1 MASSLYFS
9 LQDQI
14 NALPLA
20 DLLPLLPCSLYISQT
35 TARDDSVYIPRSIR
49 SAKAPVILKTFV
61 HCSSCAGRIQR
72 VIKKYSGMDEVLVSV
87 DTGLILVSGRNLDAS
102 FLKWR
107 VLSKI
112 RKCRVDIISD
122 GTAEEPRPPQYAA
135 PPPVYP
141 AYPYPYY
148 YITGTMAGGGAAMR
162 TWVPA
167 PPPQHLLQYVPPVQ
181 LYARQQY
188 MPNEAPLR
196 FNDDNPNGCCS
207 IQ

>member
-1 MASSLYFS
+1 M
-9 LQDQI
+9 
-14 NALPLA
+14 
-20 DLLPLLPCSLYISQT
+20 
-35 TARDDSVYIPRSIR
+35 
-49 SAKAPVILKTFV
+49 APVILKTFV

-72 VIKKYSGMDEVLVSV
+72 AIKKYSGVDEVLVSV

-107 VLSKI
+107 IQSKI

-122 GTAEEPRPPQYAA
+122 GTAEEPLPLQYAV
-135 PPPVYP
+135 PPP
-141 AYPYPYY
+141 
-148 YITGTMAGGGAAMR
+148 GGGAAMG

-167 PPPQHLLQYVPPVQ
+167 PAPQHLLQYMPPVQ

-188 MPNEAPLR
+188 IPKEAPLS

-207 IQ
+207 VQ

>member
-1 MASSLYFS
+1 M
-9 LQDQI
+9 
-14 NALPLA
+14 
-20 DLLPLLPCSLYISQT
+20 
-35 TARDDSVYIPRSIR
+35 
-49 SAKAPVILKTFV
+49 APVILKTFV

-72 VIKKYSGMDEVLVSV
+72 AIKKYSGVDEVLVSV

-107 VLSKI
+107 IQSKI
-112 RKCRVDIISD
+112 RKCRVDVISD
-122 GTAEEPRPPQYAA
+122 GTAEESLPPQYAT
-135 PPPVYP
+135 PPPVYT

-148 YITGTMAGGGAAMR
+148 HNSGTMAGGGPPAHCGQLPLAYPYGGAAAMG

-167 PPPQHLLQYVPPVQ
+167 PPLQHLLQYVPPVQ

-188 MPNEAPLR
+188 MPKEVPLW

-207 IQ
+207 VQ